1 MQENKDAIEYIL
13 SVLDETERSLTGDV
27 LSERNR
33 IVKYDITFPPEEKAS
48 MRSPSSRSAASSVDE
63 VAIRDCHK
71 CDLWMNRGEERF
83 ELPKRRAKVMFI
95 TAFPETKFGVLDN
108 DAMDMFRKQVSAIGL
123 TEQDYILTSL
133 LKCPADH
140 FDSKCADLCRGYL
153 KDEMIKAKSVKCF
166 VFLGSDISSYMLRR
180 PLDMDQFRSKVWNI
194 NGIPSVATYSERE
207 CLKDPRLKRPVWED
221 LKKVR
226 GFIS

>member
-13 SVLDETERSLTGDV
+13 SVLDETERALTGDV

-33 IVKYDITFPPEEKAS
+33 IVKYDITFPPEEKTS
-48 MRSPSSRSAASSVDE
+48 SGSVSSRASDPSGV

-71 CDLWMNRGEERF
+71 CNLWMNRGEGRF

-108 DAMDMFRKQVSAIGL
+108 DAMDMFRKQVAAIGL
-123 TEQDYILTSL
+123 GEQDYILTSL
-133 LKCPADH
+133 LKCPTDRFDPKSADQ
-140 FDSKCADLCRGYL
+140 CRGYL
-153 KDEMIKAKSVKCF
+153 KDEMVKATSVKCF
-166 VFLGSDISSYMLRR
+166 VFLGSDISSYMLRK
-180 PLDMDQFRSKVWNI
+180 PMNMDLFRSKVWNI
-194 NGIPSVATYSERE
+194 NGIPSVATFSERE
-207 CLKDPRLKRPVWED
+207 CLMDPRLKRPVWED

>member
-13 SVLDETERSLTGDV
+13 SVLDETERSITGDV

-33 IVKYDITFPPEEKAS
+33 IVRYDITFPPEEKK
-48 MRSPSSRSAASSVDE
+48 PLSAAASGESNPEIPSV
-63 VAIRDCHK
+63 RDCHR
-71 CDLWMNRGEERF
+71 CELWMNRGEERF

-95 TAFPETKFGVLDN
+95 VGAPETKFGILDN
-108 DAMDMFRKQVSAIGL
+108 DAMEMFQKQVAAIGL
-123 TEQDYILTSL
+123 GEQDYILTSL
-133 LKCPADH
+133 IRCPSRT
-140 FDSKCADLCRGYL
+140 FRRESADLCRGYL
-153 KDEMIKAKSVKCF
+153 KDEMVNAKNVKCF

-180 PLDMDQFRSKVWNI
+180 PVDMNAFRSRVWNI

-207 CLKDPRLKRPVWED
+207 CLQNPALKRPVWED

-226 GFIS
+226 GFIG

>member
-13 SVLDETERSLTGDV
+13 SVLDETERALTGDV

-33 IVKYDITFPPEEKAS
+33 IVKYDITFPPEEKAQ
-48 MRSPSSRSAASSVDE
+48 PAAASSRGNASSDMP
-63 VAIRDCHK
+63 AIRDCHK

-83 ELPKRRAKVMFI
+83 KLPKRRAKVMFI
-95 TAFPETKFGVLDN
+95 TAFPENRFGILAN
-108 DAMDMFRKQVSAIGL
+108 DAMDMFRKQVAAIGL

-133 LKCPADH
+133 LKCPADR
-140 FDSKCADLCRGYL
+140 FDPAAANQCRGYL
-153 KDEMIKAKSVKCF
+153 KDEMVKATSVKCF
-166 VFLGSDISSYMLRR
+166 VFLGSDISSYMLRK
-180 PLDMDQFRSKVWNI
+180 PANMELFRSKVWNI

-207 CLKDPRLKRPVWED
+207 CLMDPRLKRPVWED

>member
-13 SVLDETERSLTGDV
+13 SVIDETERSITGDV

-33 IVKYDITFPPEEKAS
+33 IVKYDITFPPEEKKPISA
-48 MRSPSSRSAASSVDE
+48 SSRISSSSSDTP
-63 VAIRDCHK
+63 AIRDCHR

-95 TAFPETKFGVLDN
+95 VGAPETKFGILDN
-108 DAMDMFRKQVSAIGL
+108 DAMDMFLKQVAAIGL
-123 TEQDYILTSL
+123 GEQDYILTSL
-133 LKCPADH
+133 LKCPVRT
-140 FDSKCADLCRGYL
+140 FNRESADLCRGYL
-153 KDEMIKAKSVKCF
+153 KDEMVNAKSVKCF

-180 PLDMDQFRSKVWNI
+180 PVDMKAFRSKVWNI

-207 CLKDPRLKRPVWED
+207 CLQDPTLKRPVWED

>member
-13 SVLDETERSLTGDV
+13 SVLDETERSITGDV

-33 IVKYDITFPPEEKAS
+33 IVRYDITFPPEEKKPAY
-48 MRSPSSRSAASSVDE
+48 AAARGDVQSDVP
-63 VAIRDCHK
+63 AIRDCHR
-71 CDLWMNRGEERF
+71 CSLWMNRGEERF

-95 TAFPETKFGVLDN
+95 VSAPETKFGVLDN
-108 DAMDMFRKQVSAIGL
+108 DAMDMFQKQVAAIGL

-133 LKCPADH
+133 MKCPTRTFKTEEADI
-140 FDSKCADLCRGYL
+140 CRGYL
-153 KDEMIKAKSVKCF
+153 KDEMVKASSVKCF

-180 PLDMDQFRSKVWNI
+180 PVDMDAFRARVWNI

-207 CLKDPRLKRPVWED
+207 CLVNPALKRPVWED

-226 GFIS
+226 GFIG

>member
-13 SVLDETERSLTGDV
+13 SVLDETERALTGDV

-33 IVKYDITFPPEEKAS
+33 IVKYDITFPPEEKA
-48 MRSPSSRSAASSVDE
+48 PAAASSVRGNAPSDMP
-63 VAIRDCHK
+63 AIRDCHK

-95 TAFPETKFGVLDN
+95 VAHPETKFGILDN
-108 DAMDMFRKQVSAIGL
+108 DSMDMFRKQVAAIGL

-133 LKCPADH
+133 LKCPCDH
-140 FDSKCADLCRGYL
+140 FDSKAADLCRGYL
-153 KDEMIKAKSVKCF
+153 KDEMVKAKSVKCF

-180 PLDMDQFRSKVWNI
+180 PVNMDQFRSKVWNI

-207 CLKDPRLKRPVWED
+207 CLMDPRLKRPVWED

>member
-13 SVLDETERSLTGDV
+13 SVLDETERALTGDV

-33 IVKYDITFPPEEKAS
+33 IVKYDITFPPEEKAPAGRAS
-48 MRSPSSRSAASSVDE
+48 ASSGDM
-63 VAIRDCHK
+63 VAIRDCHN
-71 CDLWMNRGEERF
+71 CDLWMNRGEEKF

-95 TAFPETKFGVLDN
+95 TGFPENKFGILAN
-108 DAMDMFRKQVSAIGL
+108 DAMDMFQKQVAAIGL

-133 LKCPADH
+133 LKCPADR
-140 FDSKCADLCRGYL
+140 FDPKCADVCRGYL
-153 KDEMIKAKSVKCF
+153 KDEMVKAKSVKCF
-166 VFLGSDISSYMLRR
+166 VFLGSDISSYMLRK
-180 PLDMDQFRSKVWNI
+180 PTNMDLFRSKVWNI

-207 CLKDPRLKRPVWED
+207 CLLDPRLKRPVWED

-226 GFIS
+226 GFIG